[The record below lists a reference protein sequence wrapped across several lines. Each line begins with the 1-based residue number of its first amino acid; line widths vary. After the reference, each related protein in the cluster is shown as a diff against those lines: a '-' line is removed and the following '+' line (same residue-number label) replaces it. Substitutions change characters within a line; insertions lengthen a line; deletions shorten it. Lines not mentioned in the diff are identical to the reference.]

1 VTHKFEPLILDLEVR
16 GEYFKRS
23 GGSTMKRSGSWSCTW
38 FTLIGFAVVISGCA
52 SGPAAQPSA
61 YVYPQK
67 GQTADKQAR
76 DTADCQTWA
85 KQQTGFDPLTDSAKG
100 AGVGALV
107 GAVGGAAAGAAI
119 GAATGHAGTGAAI
132 GAAAGGIG
140 GAGVGGTYNYTKSRD
155 GYDRAFSACMSGRG
169 YTVR

>member
-1 VTHKFEPLILDLEVR
+1 MAL
-16 GEYFKRS
+16 
-23 GGSTMKRSGSWSCTW
+23 
-38 FTLIGFAVVISGCA
+38 SGCA

-67 GQTADKQAR
+67 GQTAEKQSR
-76 DTADCQTWA
+76 DTAECQNWA

-107 GAVGGAAAGAAI
+107 GAVGGAA
-119 GAATGHAGTGAAI
+119 I

-140 GAGVGGTYNYTKSRD
+140 GAGVGGTYNYSKSKE

>member
-1 VTHKFEPLILDLEVR
+1 
-16 GEYFKRS
+16 
-23 GGSTMKRSGSWSCTW
+23 MKRAGSRS
-38 FTLIGFAVVISGCA
+38 LAGISLAGIVMATAGCA
-52 SGPAAQPSA
+52 SGPAGQPA
-61 YVYPQK
+61 VYAYPQK
-67 GQTADKQAR
+67 GQTAETQAR
-76 DTADCQTWA
+76 DSAECQAWA

-119 GAATGHAGTGAAI
+119 GAATGNAGTGAAI

-140 GAGVGGTYNYTKSRD
+140 GAGVGGTYKYTKSKD
-155 GYDRAFSACMSGRG
+155 GYDRAFSACMTGRG

>member
-1 VTHKFEPLILDLEVR
+1 
-16 GEYFKRS
+16 
-23 GGSTMKRSGSWSCTW
+23 MKHTGYRVSAWAA
-38 FTLIGFAVVISGCA
+38 LIGFATALSGCA

-67 GQTADKQAR
+67 GQTAEKQSR

-107 GAVGGAAAGAAI
+107 GATGDAGA
-119 GAATGHAGTGAAI
+119 GAAI

-140 GAGVGGTYNYTKSRD
+140 GAGVGGAYNYTKTKE

>member
-1 VTHKFEPLILDLEVR
+1 MPWVRSRVFTWMSLISVAA
-16 GEYFKRS
+16 G
-23 GGSTMKRSGSWSCTW
+23 
-38 FTLIGFAVVISGCA
+38 VSGCA
-52 SGPAAQPSA
+52 SGPAAEPSA

-67 GQTADKQAR
+67 GQTAAKQAQ
-76 DTADCQTWA
+76 DTADCQGWA
-85 KQQTGFDPLTDSAKG
+85 KHQTGFDPVTDSAKG

-140 GAGVGGTYNYTKSRD
+140 GAGVGGTYNYRKSKD
-155 GYDRAFSACMSGRG
+155 GYDRAFAACMSSRA
-169 YTVR
+169 YVVR

>member
-1 VTHKFEPLILDLEVR
+1 MN
-16 GEYFKRS
+16 RS
-23 GGSTMKRSGSWSCTW
+23 GCRLFTW
-38 FTLIGFAVVISGCA
+38 VSLMSFAAAVSGCA

-67 GQTADKQAR
+67 GQTADQQAR
-76 DTADCQTWA
+76 DTSECQGWA
-85 KQQTGFDPLTDSAKG
+85 KQQSGFDPLTDTAKG

-132 GAAAGGIG
+132 GAAAGGLG

>member
-1 VTHKFEPLILDLEVR
+1 
-16 GEYFKRS
+16 
-23 GGSTMKRSGSWSCTW
+23 MKIARYRMSASAA
-38 FTLIGFAVVISGCA
+38 LIGLATALSGCA
-52 SGPAAQPSA
+52 SGPASQPSA

-67 GQTADKQAR
+67 GQTAEKQSR
-76 DTADCQTWA
+76 DTADCQNWA

-119 GAATGHAGTGAAI
+119 GAA
-132 GAAAGGIG
+132 AGGIG
-140 GAGVGGTYNYTKSRD
+140 GAGVGGTYNYTKTKE

>member
-1 VTHKFEPLILDLEVR
+1 
-16 GEYFKRS
+16 
-23 GGSTMKRSGSWSCTW
+23 MKHTGYRVSAWAA
-38 FTLIGFAVVISGCA
+38 LIGFATALSGCA

-67 GQTADKQAR
+67 GQTAEKQSR

-132 GAAAGGIG
+132 GGIG
-140 GAGVGGTYNYTKSRD
+140 GAGVGGAYNYTKTKE

>member
-1 VTHKFEPLILDLEVR
+1 MNRAGSRSLIWV
-16 GEYFKRS
+16 S
-23 GGSTMKRSGSWSCTW
+23 
-38 FTLIGFAVVISGCA
+38 LISVAAGMSGCA

-76 DTADCQTWA
+76 DTADCQGWA

-119 GAATGHAGTGAAI
+119 GAA
-132 GAAAGGIG
+132 AGGIG
-140 GAGVGGTYNYTKSRD
+140 GAGVGGTYNYSKSKE

-169 YTVR
+169 FSVR

>member
-1 VTHKFEPLILDLEVR
+1 MKCAGSRSLI
-16 GEYFKRS
+16 S
-23 GGSTMKRSGSWSCTW
+23 IW
-38 FTLIGFAVVISGCA
+38 LISVAAVISGCA

-67 GQTADKQAR
+67 GQTAEKQSR
-76 DTADCQTWA
+76 DTAECQNWA

-119 GAATGHAGTGAAI
+119 GAATGHAGTGAAV
-132 GAAAGGIG
+132 GAATGAVG
-140 GAGVGGTYNYTKSRD
+140 GAAVGGGYKYSKSKE
-155 GYDRAFSACMSGRG
+155 GYEQAYATCMSHKG
-169 YTVR
+169 YQVR

>member
-1 VTHKFEPLILDLEVR
+1 MKIA
-16 GEYFKRS
+16 
-23 GGSTMKRSGSWSCTW
+23 GSRVSAWAA
-38 FTLIGFAVVISGCA
+38 LIGFAAALSGCA

-67 GQTADKQAR
+67 GQTAEKQSR
-76 DTADCQTWA
+76 DTADCQHWA

-107 GAVGGAAAGAAI
+107 GALGGAAA
-119 GAATGHAGTGAAI
+119 GAAI

-140 GAGVGGTYNYTKSRD
+140 GAGVGGTYNYTKTKE
-155 GYDRAFSACMSGRG
+155 GYDRAFSACMSARA

>member
-1 VTHKFEPLILDLEVR
+1 MM
-16 GEYFKRS
+16 S
-23 GGSTMKRSGSWSCTW
+23 
-38 FTLIGFAVVISGCA
+38 FTLRSRSLIWVSLISVAAGMSGCA

-67 GQTADKQAR
+67 GQTADKQAGDR
-76 DTADCQTWA
+76 ADCQGWA

-107 GAVGGAAAGAAI
+107 GALGGAAAGAAI

-140 GAGVGGTYNYTKSRD
+140 GAGVGGTYNYSKSKD
-155 GYDRAFSACMSGRG
+155 GYDRAFAACMSSRA
-169 YTVR
+169 YVVR

>member
-1 VTHKFEPLILDLEVR
+1 
-16 GEYFKRS
+16 
-23 GGSTMKRSGSWSCTW
+23 MKHNGYRVSALAA
-38 FTLIGFAVVISGCA
+38 LIGFATALSGCA
-52 SGPAAQPSA
+52 SGPPAQPSA

-67 GQTADKQAR
+67 GQTAEKQSR
-76 DTADCQTWA
+76 DTADCQAWA

-140 GAGVGGTYNYTKSRD
+140 GAGVGGTYNYTKTKE

>member
-1 VTHKFEPLILDLEVR
+1 MIRIRSRLVSWTSLI
-16 GEYFKRS
+16 
-23 GGSTMKRSGSWSCTW
+23 
-38 FTLIGFAVVISGCA
+38 TLAAAVSACA
-52 SGPAAQPSA
+52 SGPSAQPSA

-67 GQTADKQAR
+67 GQTADQQAR
-76 DTADCQTWA
+76 DTSACQAWA

-119 GAATGHAGTGAAI
+119 GAATGNAGTGAAI

-140 GAGVGGTYNYTKSRD
+140 GAGVGGTYNYSKSRD

>member
-1 VTHKFEPLILDLEVR
+1 MTHIGSRLVSWTSLISLAA
-16 GEYFKRS
+16 
-23 GGSTMKRSGSWSCTW
+23 
-38 FTLIGFAVVISGCA
+38 AVSGCA
-52 SGPAAQPSA
+52 SGSAAQPSA

-67 GQTADKQAR
+67 GQTAAQQTR
-76 DTADCQTWA
+76 DTTDCQAWA

-119 GAATGHAGTGAAI
+119 GAATGNAGTGAAI

-140 GAGVGGTYNYTKSRD
+140 GAGVGGTYNYTRAKD
-155 GYDRAFSACMSGRG
+155 GYDRAFSACMAGRN

>member
-1 VTHKFEPLILDLEVR
+1 
-16 GEYFKRS
+16 
-23 GGSTMKRSGSWSCTW
+23 
-38 FTLIGFAVVISGCA
+38 LIGFVLAGSGCA

-67 GQTADKQAR
+67 GQTAAQQTR
-76 DTADCQTWA
+76 DTSECQAWA

-119 GAATGHAGTGAAI
+119 GAATGNAGTGAAI

-140 GAGVGGTYNYTKSRD
+140 GAGVGGTYNYSKSKD
-155 GYDRAFSACMSGRG
+155 GYDRAYSACMSGRG

>member
-1 VTHKFEPLILDLEVR
+1 MTHTGYLLVSRASLII
-16 GEYFKRS
+16 FS
-23 GGSTMKRSGSWSCTW
+23 M
-38 FTLIGFAVVISGCA
+38 AASGCA

-67 GQTADKQAR
+67 GQTAEQQTR
-76 DTADCQTWA
+76 DTTACQAWA
-85 KQQTGFDPLTDSAKG
+85 KQQSGFDPLTDSAKG
-100 AGVGALV
+100 AGVGALI
-107 GAVGGAAAGAAI
+107 GAVGGAATGAAV

-140 GAGVGGTYNYTKSRD
+140 GAGVGGVYNYSKSKE

>member
-1 VTHKFEPLILDLEVR
+1 
-16 GEYFKRS
+16 
-23 GGSTMKRSGSWSCTW
+23 MKHTGYRVPAWAA
-38 FTLIGFAVVISGCA
+38 LIGFVMALSGCA

-67 GQTADKQAR
+67 GQTAEKQSR
-76 DTADCQTWA
+76 DTSDCQTWA

-119 GAATGHAGTGAAI
+119 GAA
-132 GAAAGGIG
+132 AGGIG
-140 GAGVGGTYNYTKSRD
+140 GAGVGGTYNYTKSKE